1 MAKKISKNGKVY
13 YTSNDSSA
21 RSAFD
26 PASAEEFVDYNL
38 SDDEIRAKLDKR
50 FSVLERVTHKC
61 INGDISSL
69 IVYGP
74 AGVGKSFGVKAALDN
89 ADCRY
94 KFVSGYATKIGL
106 IKTLYSYRH
115 KGDVVVF
122 DDCDSVLF
130 DETSLSILKAICD
143 TTDVRNVSYISDK
156 PIYPEDETG
165 VIPSTFAFE
174 GTVIFITNTDFENV
188 SKRLEPH
195 TKAMMSRSVYIDLAM
210 RTRRDYLVR
219 IHQVIDAGMLDKL
232 GLSVDEKDDIV
243 EYINTNYER
252 MKELSLR
259 VVVKLAQLRKG
270 DAQFWKEEADVTELR
285 RS

>member
-1 MAKKISKNGKVY
+1 MARKISKNGKIY
-13 YTSNDSSA
+13 YTNNGTSP

-26 PASAEEFVDYNL
+26 PAFEDDFVVPTL
-38 SDDEIRAKLDKR
+38 SDEEIRQKLDKR

-74 AGVGKSFGVKAALDN
+74 AGVGKSYGVKHALDS
-89 ADCRY
+89 AECRY
-94 KFVSGYATKIGL
+94 TFVSGYATKIGL
-106 IKTLYSYRH
+106 MKTLYSYRH

-143 TTDVRNVSYISDK
+143 TTGERNVSYITDK

-188 SKRLEPH
+188 SKRIEPH

-219 IHQVIDAGMLDKL
+219 IHQVIDAGMLDML
-232 GLSVDEKDDIV
+232 GLAVDEKADIID
-243 EYINTNYER
+243 YINTNYER

-270 DAQFWKEEADVTELR
+270 DAEFWKEEADVTELR

>member
-1 MAKKISKNGKVY
+1 MARKISKNGKIY
-13 YTSNDSSA
+13 YTNNGTSP

-26 PASAEEFVDYNL
+26 PAFEDDFVVPTL
-38 SDDEIRAKLDKR
+38 SDEEIRQKLDKR

-74 AGVGKSFGVKAALDN
+74 AGVGKSYGVKHALDS
-89 ADCRY
+89 AECRY
-94 KFVSGYATKIGL
+94 TFVSGYATKIGL
-106 IKTLYSYRH
+106 MKTLYSYRH

-143 TTDVRNVSYISDK
+143 TTGERNVSYITDK

-188 SKRLEPH
+188 SKRIEPH

-219 IHQVIDAGMLDKL
+219 IHQVIDAGMLDML
-232 GLSVDEKDDIV
+232 GLAVDEKADIID
-243 EYINTNYER
+243 YINTNYER

-270 DAQFWKEEADVTELR
+270 DCEFWKEEADVTELR